1 MADQHLHGL
10 PKIIIII
17 IIITIIII
25 KRLYIY
31 IYRYIHIFRLS
42 PGLMSEVWSD
52 QNINYC
58 TISNALFI
66 QSTQVLLSQE
76 IGGEYTN
83 RGRDRRVQTSCLLYL
98 SSISASCLIF
108 LGFLPLMPFLSGLL
122 VFIIFFTYFRGVTFP
137 SMLNTPSVTINFR
150 RAPSASLSF
159 SSRSNEGYNE
169 YNTLVNQATQTWS
182 GDSKTNKNY
191 ICTNGQ
197 TRSFLRGENKSQRAE
212 TET

>member
-137 SMLNTPSVTINFR
+137 SMLKTPSVTISFR
-150 RAPSASLSF
+150 RAPSVSLSF